1 MRSSLSRVKGRG
13 ILLNAVGP
21 GILLNAAKAGAL
33 ERRTGRRDT
42 EGRGGS
48 RPRLGRCSEEGT
60 PLGYAFAEVGAVR
73 LNSAVYAGLT
83 TPAAVSF
90 PVKRGLS
97 PSF

>member
-1 MRSSLSRVKGRG
+1 LQ
-13 ILLNAVGP
+13 
-21 GILLNAAKAGAL
+21 
-33 ERRTGRRDT
+33 
-42 EGRGGS
+42 
-48 RPRLGRCSEEGT
+48 
-60 PLGYAFAEVGAVR
+60 VGAVR